1 MDDKRVEKTAAAKK
15 ADKADKKPGKLAAI
29 GKYFRACWGE
39 VKKIVW
45 PTPKATFKN
54 TGVVLGIVI
63 IAGLFL
69 HATDFTIKNTDK
81 EGMIVNANKK

>member
-1 MDDKRVEKTAAAKK
+1 MDDKKEKKTAAAKK

-63 IAGLFL
+63 IAGLFIFAL
-69 HATDFTIKNTDK
+69 DRGLYALLQLVMNIS
-81 EGMIVNANKK
+81 VS

>member
-1 MDDKRVEKTAAAKK
+1 MGDKKAEKTAVAKK
-15 ADKADKKPGKLAAI
+15 AEKADKKPGKLAAI

-54 TGVVLGIVI
+54 TGVVLAIVI
-63 IAGLFL
+63 IAGLFIFAL
-69 HATDFTIKNTDK
+69 DRGLYALLQLVMNIS
-81 EGMIVNANKK
+81 VS

>member
-1 MDDKRVEKTAAAKK
+1 MEDKKEKKAAVAKK
-15 ADKADKKPGKLAAI
+15 ADKAEKKPGKLAAL
-29 GKYFRACWGE
+29 GKYFRACLGE

-63 IAGLFL
+63 IAGLFIFAL
-69 HATDFTIKNTDK
+69 DRGLYALLQLVMNIS
-81 EGMIVNANKK
+81 VS